1 MFATDSACI
10 KSILPLINALFV
22 KSPGLAGLAPKLIHR
37 SIIYLIIYGLPWQE
51 ISKTSS
57 PVYDSGPLKKVRTAS
72 SKGSLS
78 SSKIIFLLAK
88 RGLKLRRPSFD
99 VFVNLLRIAIVSG
112 PVTLLT
118 PMPA

>member
-22 KSPGLAGLAPKLIHR
+22 KSPGLAGVAPKLIHR

-57 PVYDSGPLKKVRTAS
+57 PVYDFGFLYKVTIAS
-72 SKGSLS
+72 SKGLLF
-78 SSKIIFLLAK
+78 SSKIVFL
-88 RGLKLRRPSFD
+88 
-99 VFVNLLRIAIVSG
+99 
-112 PVTLLT
+112 
-118 PMPA
+118 